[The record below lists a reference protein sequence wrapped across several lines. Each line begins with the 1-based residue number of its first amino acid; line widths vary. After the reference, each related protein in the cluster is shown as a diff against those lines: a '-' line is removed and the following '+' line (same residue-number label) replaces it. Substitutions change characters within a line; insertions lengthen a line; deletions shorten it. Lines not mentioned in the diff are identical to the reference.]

1 MYINISKVDFG
12 KYYQSGSGGGGV
24 TPEPEPGQGY
34 LCFTSTGD
42 STVELL
48 LTGSYSGF
56 SKKIIQYKIN
66 NGEWNNFPYES
77 IPLLAGD
84 KMYIKSDNTLP
95 LKFENTGA
103 DDYSIAFAINTGK
116 ITVSGDIT
124 SLYNF
129 DYTINIPSKYS
140 GIFKNCTA
148 ITNALDLK
156 LPDTTLSNKCYQS
169 MFEGCTSLVQA
180 PALPATT
187 LVEGCYSSMFEGC
200 TSLINAPELPATT
213 LESYCYASM
222 FNGCTKL
229 NHVKALFTDKSAEE
243 CLSSWLDNVS
253 PTGTFV
259 KNSAATWTN
268 EQAGIPTGWTVQ
280 TASPDK

>member
-12 KYYQSGSGGGGV
+12 KYYRGGSGGGGV
-24 TPEPEPGQGY
+24 TPEPEPDY
-34 LCFTSTGD
+34 LCFTSTAD
-42 STVELL
+42 STVKLVL
-48 LTGSYSGF
+48 NGSYSGF
-56 SKKIIQYKIN
+56 SKKIMQYKIN
-66 NGEWNNFPYES
+66 NGEWNNVPYES

-103 DDYSIAFAINTGK
+103 DDYAIAFVINTGK

-129 DYTINIPSKYS
+129 DYTINIPLKYS
-140 GIFKNCTA
+140 GIFKDCTA

-169 MFEGCTSLVQA
+169 MFEGCTSLTQA

-187 LVEGCYSSMFEGC
+187 LTDYCYRSMFQGC
-200 TSLINAPELPATT
+200 TSLVHAPELPATT
-213 LESYCYASM
+213 IYTGSYYAM
-222 FNGCTKL
+222 FSQCSKL
-229 NHVKALFTDKSAEE
+229 NYVKALFTDIPTNS
-243 CLSSWLDNVS
+243 LTIWLDGVS
-253 PTGTFV
+253 ETGTFV

-268 EQAGIPTGWTVQ
+268 EDAGVPTGWTVES
-280 TASPDK
+280 ASPDK